1 MVARLA
7 EAFQPMNWSHKET
20 LSLSDDVPNWLE
32 ISPEE
37 AELLVKLG
45 LLRSVDN
52 SVTME
57 DLAAFIEATDWLKLR
72 AANQLRYLRSL
83 IEQHKA

>member
-1 MVARLA
+1 MR
-7 EAFQPMNWSHKET
+7 
-20 LSLSDDVPNWLE
+20 DDVSNWLE

-37 AELLVKLG
+37 AEFLVRLG
-45 LLRSVDN
+45 LLRSVGN
-52 SVTME
+52 GVTIE

-83 IEQHKA
+83 IDQSRKS